1 MMPLMYELV
10 LSFPG
15 KNALGTRAM
24 ETILAKLDEAGGKP
38 LLITGEGNAFSAGLD
53 LKEVA
58 GFDLAAAQSFL
69 SLLERMVD
77 ALYRYPG
84 PTVALVNGHAIA
96 GGCVLTLACDARIVA
111 DVQSARI
118 GLNEVALGLRF
129 PPSILEL
136 ARRRIPPNHLAT
148 VVLGAGLHRPDEALR
163 LGMVDTVSSDA
174 RALAETTLAALAAHP
189 SGAYADAKNALCPPL
204 AGRPDELETFRKTGL
219 QSWVS
224 PELKATIAKMLKK

>member
-1 MMPLMYELV
+1 MPLMYELA

-24 ETILAKLDEAGGKP
+24 ETILAKLDEARGRP

-189 SGAYADAKNALCPPL
+189 AAAYVDAKNALCPKL
-204 AGRPDELETFRKTGL
+204 AGRPDELEAFQKSGL